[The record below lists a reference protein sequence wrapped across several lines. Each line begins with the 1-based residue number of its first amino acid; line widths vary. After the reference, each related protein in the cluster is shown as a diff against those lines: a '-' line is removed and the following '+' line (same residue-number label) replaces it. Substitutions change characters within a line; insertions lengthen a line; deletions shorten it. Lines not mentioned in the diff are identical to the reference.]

1 MPDVMRD
8 TGTEKKTMITL
19 TREITNGTKA
29 KITIEDEDIKIVF
42 DKFDSIPQALEQ
54 FENLKELFRHTK
66 AYGST
71 YIELI
76 EKVSHYSE

>member
-1 MPDVMRD
+1 
-8 TGTEKKTMITL
+8 MITL

-29 KITIEDEDIKIVF
+29 RITVEDEDIKIVF
-42 DKFDSIPQALEQ
+42 DKFDSVPQAMEQ

-71 YIELI
+71 YIEEI
-76 EKVSHYSE
+76 EKVGHYSE

>member
-1 MPDVMRD
+1 
-8 TGTEKKTMITL
+8 MITL

-42 DKFDSIPQALEQ
+42 DRFDSIPQALEQ
-54 FENLKELFRHTK
+54 FDNLKELFRHTK

>member
-1 MPDVMRD
+1 
-8 TGTEKKTMITL
+8 MITL

-29 KITIEDEDIKIVF
+29 RITVEDGNIEIVF

-66 AYGST
+66 AYGNI
-71 YIELI
+71 YIEEI
-76 EKVSHYSE
+76 EKVGHYSE